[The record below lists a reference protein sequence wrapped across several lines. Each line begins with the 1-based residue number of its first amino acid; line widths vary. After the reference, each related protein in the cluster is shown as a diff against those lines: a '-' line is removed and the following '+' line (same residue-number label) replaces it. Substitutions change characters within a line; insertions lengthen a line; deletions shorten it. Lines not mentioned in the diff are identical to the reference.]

1 MKKKLLFLM
10 MLIIPVLFTNC
21 FIYESAETRIK
32 IDRDE
37 TGEYAKVTSI
47 YNNISSC
54 EAKEEDAKKDFE
66 SLLEMVQ
73 GDEYLM
79 DEADKGMYWK
89 ERDMW
94 VEKDQVQAK
103 QVGITRDFDLLQK
116 EYGLIHMGDE
126 YLIVLKKEDNILLE
140 TNGKQ
145 VETDTNLIIYWNQEQ
160 KDLYFKVKP
169 TDDCG
174 SFDVNQKK
182 MVKWVKEY
190 KSQN

>member
-1 MKKKLLFLM
+1 M

-79 DEADKGMYWK
+79 DEADEGMYWK

-94 VEKDQVQAK
+94 VEKDQVRAK
-103 QVGITRDFDLLQK
+103 QVGITRNFDLLQK
-116 EYGLIHMGDE
+116 EYGLIHMGNE
-126 YLIVLKKEDNILLE
+126 YLIVLEKEDNILLE

-190 KSQN
+190 QNQN